1 MWAWLFYF
9 DGCSGLV
16 ILQVND
22 VCAHL
27 LTSDFQFHK
36 GYVNILTALTSHD
49 FEGL

>member
-27 LTSDFQFHK
+27 VALLFNSIKVIST
-36 GYVNILTALTSHD
+36 LTALTSHD

>member
-22 VCAHL
+22 VCAHSL
-27 LTSDFQFHK
+27 GPIFNSIKVVSTF
-36 GYVNILTALTSHD
+36 
-49 FEGL
+49 